1 MMTQLPSLKTLI
13 SIMQDNAWLLNVFLT
28 VLATAFLNYAVKIIF
43 GRLYPRL
50 SNTKTPWDN
59 ALLRALQT
67 PLQAFIWVLGVGFA
81 ADLVHDHGTKSSIFS
96 AIHSLQSL
104 SFIALFAWFLIRF
117 TKEGETI
124 LIQEKQGKEPLD
136 RTTVGALS
144 KLIKASILIT
154 STLVTLQTF
163 GIGISG
169 VLAFGG
175 ISGAAV
181 AFAAKDLLANFFGG
195 LIIYLDRPF
204 AVGDWIRLPK
214 YKEIEGTVEHIGW
227 RVCRVRTFDKRP
239 LYVPNSLFSTESI
252 ENPTRMSN
260 RRIKTLIGVRYEDAQ
275 KIRGIVKAIEYML
288 KNHDAIDQNQLVMV
302 NLVEFAPS
310 SLNIM
315 IYTFTKTTR
324 WAEYQSIQEDVYLKA
339 IDIIIDHGAQCAF
352 PTTTLHVPEG
362 VQWRNEAGNFKSHP
376 GQTSLIF
383 EE

>member
-1 MMTQLPSLKTLI
+1 MNILPSLNTFI
-13 SIMQDNAWLLNVFLT
+13 SLMEDNVWLLNVFLT
-28 VLATAFLNYAVKIIF
+28 VLATALVNYGVKITF
-43 GRLYPRL
+43 YRVYPRL
-50 SNTKTPWDN
+50 SHTKTPWDN
-59 ALLRALQT
+59 AFLRALQK
-67 PLQAFIWVLGVGFA
+67 PLQAFIWVLGISFA
-81 ADLVHDHGTKSSIFS
+81 ANIIHGHGTDSPIFFT
-96 AIHSLQSL
+96 INSLRSV
-104 SFIALFAWFLIRF
+104 SFIILFAWFLIRF

-136 RTTVGALS
+136 PTTVGALS

-154 STLVTLQTF
+154 STLVMLQTF

-175 ISGAAV
+175 ISGAAI
-181 AFAAKDLLANFFGG
+181 AFSAKDLLANFFGG

-214 YKEIEGTVEHIGW
+214 YKDIEGTVEHIGW
-227 RVCRVRTFDKRP
+227 RICRIRTFDKRP

-275 KIRGIVKAIEYML
+275 KIRGIVQAITHML
-288 KNHDAIDQNQLVMV
+288 REHEAIDQNQLVMV
-302 NLVEFAPS
+302 NLVDFSPS

-315 IYTFTKTTR
+315 IYTFTKTIG
-324 WAEYQSIQEDVYLKA
+324 WAEYQSIREDVYLKA
-339 IDIIIDHGAQCAF
+339 IDIIEKNGAQCAF
-352 PTTTLHVPEG
+352 PTTTLHVPDG
-362 VQWRNEAGNFKSHP
+362 VQWRGETGNFKGHQ
-376 GQTSLIF
+376 GSLVF